1 MDESMVYLLVTLGAA
16 IGSFAR
22 YKIGAWVQELAGDP
36 NFPWG
41 TFLVNISGAFLIGI
55 AFGLSLEGYL
65 FSGGWSFL
73 AVGAFGG
80 YTTFSTFTLETLDL
94 FTNGNYQGVFLNLL
108 SGPVGL
114 VAVALGVV
122 LIEGLSGL
130 GFST

>member
-1 MDESMVYLLVTLGAA
+1 MAWKSSEASSRRSWRRA
-16 IGSFAR
+16 
-22 YKIGAWVQELAGDP
+22 AWVQELAGDP

-122 LIEGLSGL
+122 LIEGLRGL